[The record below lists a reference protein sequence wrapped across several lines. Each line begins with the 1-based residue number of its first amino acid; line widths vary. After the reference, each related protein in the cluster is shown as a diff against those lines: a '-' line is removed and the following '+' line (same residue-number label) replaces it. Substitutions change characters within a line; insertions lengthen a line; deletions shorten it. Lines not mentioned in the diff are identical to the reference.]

1 MKLYLFYS
9 FKEAM
14 TKELIAAPG
23 DRSPDERQIRDILR
37 QVIDPEVGMN
47 IVALGLVYRVEVAAD
62 RVRIEMTMTSPACPM
77 GEMIVGDAEAALD
90 KALPANLRPD
100 IQLVWE
106 PLWEPSMM
114 DEASKQHFGWTPE

>member
-9 FKEAM
+9 FKDAM
-14 TKELIAAPG
+14 TNELIAPDD
-23 DRSPDERQIRDILR
+23 DRPFDEQQIRDILR

-47 IVALGLVYRVEVAAD
+47 IVALGLVYRVELTAD

-77 GEMIVGDAEAALD
+77 GEMIVSDAEAVLA

-106 PLWEPSMM
+106 PPWEPSMM

>member
-9 FKEAM
+9 FKDAM
-14 TKELIAAPG
+14 TKELIAPA
-23 DRSPDERQIRDILR
+23 DERPFDEQQIRDILR

-47 IVALGLVYRVEVAAD
+47 IVALGLVYRVELTAD

-77 GEMIVGDAEAALD
+77 GEMIVSDAEAVLV
-90 KALPANLRPD
+90 KSLPASLRPD

-106 PLWEPSMM
+106 PPWEPSMM